1 MSSPIDYTQSAEFPE
16 SYGDLRLVSSDR
28 VVFSF
33 PLFFLSHMSPV
44 FKEML
49 ETAREQSSGPL
60 EELQLT
66 EDSTTLDQLLR
77 FLDPTKKP
85 LPIDMNTVEGLL
97 ESAQKYQV
105 ERVFEYWEEQ
115 VKVQDEDRKVIKI
128 RYPMMTF
135 FLASHFGRD
144 DLTKLAER
152 ELVRAPDKEL
162 YLSKGFLV
170 DHREVIRIIQLRQ
183 ERSEKLIGRIR
194 DSQATMYPN
203 CCREVLLMETK
214 ILPLTLQLIK
224 EPSWNTFERNIDIWS
239 SCPSQGSTHKSGHQ
253 EGSRILFNSWKRG
266 ILAEEEGRPIVQT
279 TLRRKTAM

>member
-16 SYGDLRLVSSDR
+16 NYGDLRLVSSDR

-49 ETAREQSSGPL
+49 ATAREQSSGPL
-60 EELQLT
+60 EELRLT

-85 LPIDMNTVEGLL
+85 LPIDMDTVEGLL

-152 ELVRAPDKEL
+152 ELVRAPDKDL
-162 YLSKGFLV
+162 YLSKGFIV
-170 DHREVIRIIQLRQ
+170 DHREVIRITQLRQ
-183 ERSEKLIGRIR
+183 KRSEKLIGRIH
-194 DSQATMYPN
+194 SYQQKLYSSP
-203 CCREVLLMETK
+203 CCRDLA
-214 ILPLTLQLIK
+214 LTSMKANTLSLTFQLIK
-224 EPSWNTFERNIDIWS
+224 EPSWSTFERNMDIWS
-239 SCPSQGSTHKSGHQ
+239 GCSSGENYSHYRW
-253 EGSRILFNSWKRG
+253 SRNLFNSWKEE
-266 ILAEEEGRPIVQT
+266 ILAEEEGRPIET
-279 TLRRKTAM
+279 TRRLRITI